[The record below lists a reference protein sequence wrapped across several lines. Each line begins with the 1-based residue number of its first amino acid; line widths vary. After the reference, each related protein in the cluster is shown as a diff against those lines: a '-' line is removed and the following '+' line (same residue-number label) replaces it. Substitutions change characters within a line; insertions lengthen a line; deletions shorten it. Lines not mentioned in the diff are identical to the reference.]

1 MNFMNTPRGTALVA
15 AVVVIA
21 LAACNPH
28 PDGVRQAAK
37 ADPSAIV
44 IGTAP
49 APPSGDPPG
58 TTAVDPG
65 TTDVSNAQKQ
75 VAMPLPGQANDH
87 STLAGAPSQRAGTS
101 QANSSQEA
109 AAASADG
116 SSKKGQ

>member
-1 MNFMNTPRGTALVA
+1 MNLMNTPRGSALVA
-15 AVVVIA
+15 AAVVIA
-21 LAACNPH
+21 LAACDPH
-28 PDGVRQAAK
+28 PDSVRQAAK

-58 TTAVDPG
+58 TTAIDPG
-65 TTDVSNAQKQ
+65 TTDTPNPQA
-75 VAMPLPGQANDH
+75 ATPLPGQVNDH

-101 QANSSQEA
+101 QAA
-109 AAASADG
+109 AAASVDG

>member
-1 MNFMNTPRGTALVA
+1 MNLMNTPRGSALLA
-15 AVVVIA
+15 AFIVIA

-28 PDGVRQAAK
+28 PDGVRQATT

-44 IGTAP
+44 IGTVP

-65 TTDVSNAQKQ
+65 TTDTPNPQA
-75 VAMPLPGQANDH
+75 ATPLPGQANDH
-87 STLAGAPSQRAGTS
+87 STLAAAPSQRAGMS
-101 QANSSQEA
+101 QANPSPGA
-109 AAASADG
+109 AAANADG